1 MPMIHIGKLIEAELR
16 RQERSVNWFARKLYC
31 DRSNIYDIFRR
42 ENIDVNLL
50 LRISTVLNHDFF
62 QYYTQLLD
70 TPARP
75 TE

>member
-1 MPMIHIGKLIEAELR
+1 MTSIGQLIKQELK
-16 RQERSVNWFARKLYC
+16 RQECSVTWFAQKLSC
-31 DRSNIYDIFRR
+31 HRTNIYDIFRR

-62 QYYTQLLD
+62 QYYTRLLD